1 MAHSDCGWTCGCAGK
16 TVKSPESTYVPYL
29 SASAVVIHYEEA
41 LYQVYAPLPLYITA
55 ANRVLVRMIDCG
67 QIEANVRW
75 YWLIESK
82 VLLGDWKHAAG
93 NVVDRHTYVHVYRTR
108 TDATATAAA
117 ASAAYSAVSISRRVD
132 PQTLQRVPSRRRQT
146 ISSESLQS
154 TWFDNFDR
162 HASLHITVCWLCVTE
177 VAATVDGDYCPRCW
191 QPYKYRCQLNVRWT
205 YRRHRSRSLLC
216 FTSQLQN
223 QSLVAK
229 HRTTMIRTLLAW
241 KDNKVCK

>member
-177 VAATVDGDYCPRCW
+177 VAATVDGR
-191 QPYKYRCQLNVRWT
+191 
-205 YRRHRSRSLLC
+205 LLSKVLTAVQIPLSIEC
-216 FTSQLQN
+216 TLDLPPTSFPLATVFYESITESVAGSEAQN
-223 QSLVAK
+223 
-229 HRTTMIRTLLAW
+229 H
-241 KDNKVCK
+241 DD